1 MNKRK
6 RNWILIIVATAI
18 ILAVGYSSRWNEE
31 EEVLDGEM
39 TLEPQSQT
47 GG

>member
-1 MNKRK
+1 MDRTEF
-6 RNWILIIVATAI
+6 IVATAI

-31 EEVLDGEM
+31 GEVLDGET
-39 TLEPQSQT
+39 TLEPQSRN